1 MTISKAKAEADGRW
15 HKKAYDRLGF
25 NIRKD
30 SEQNLDFIRAHAEI
44 MGESVNGFLVRAITE
59 AVERDNTKIGRL
71 QDV

>member
-1 MTISKAKAEADGRW
+1 MAQSKAKSEADARW

-30 SEQNLDFIRAHAEI
+30 VEQNLDFIRAHAEA

-59 AVERDNTKIGRL
+59 AIERDKQKGGRL
-71 QDV
+71 